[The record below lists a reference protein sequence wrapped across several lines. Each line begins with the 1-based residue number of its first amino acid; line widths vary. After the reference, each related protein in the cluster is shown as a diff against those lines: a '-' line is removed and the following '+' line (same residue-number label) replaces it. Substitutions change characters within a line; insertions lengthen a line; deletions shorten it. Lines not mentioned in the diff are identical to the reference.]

1 MFVVLR
7 YRGRVAGAR
16 STWRRVLCRSASRFR
31 VRLEGRLR
39 RSAFERGLR
48 GALQSSALMSSGD
61 VMSSIDVMSLVDVAL
76 PLVVAYLLVSSARR
90 VGREDVL
97 LSCSWLEWHGDG
109 E

>member
-7 YRGRVAGAR
+7 YRGRFKGAR
-16 STWRRVLCRSASRFR
+16 STSRRAFCWAASRCR

-39 RSAFERGLR
+39 RFAFERGLR

-76 PLVVAYLLVSSARR
+76 SLVVAYLLVSSARR
-90 VGREDVL
+90 VGRGEVL
-97 LSCSWLEWHGDG
+97 LSCS
-109 E
+109 